1 MAEVRNKD
9 NYEQW
14 VKFFLQAFY
23 ESAKDATETIDKL
36 TALHEK
42 NSAVS
47 NNLGRA
53 SISANKVF
61 AYLEANPIIEIR
73 KTAKSLGMAFNTVS
87 SAVGRLVDA
96 GILVHS
102 NETSRNRT
110 FAYSEYL
117 GILRGGTE

>member
-1 MAEVRNKD
+1 M
-9 NYEQW
+9 
-14 VKFFLQAFY
+14 KFFLQAFY

-42 NSAVS
+42 NIAVI
-47 NNLGRA
+47 NGLGRA
-53 SISANKVF
+53 SISANQLF

-73 KTAKSLGMAFNTVS
+73 KTAEALGLAFNTIS
-87 SAVGRLVDA
+87 SAVARLVDA
-96 GILVHS
+96 GILVQS

-117 GILRGGTE
+117 EILRGGTE